1 MAKKI
6 GNKIYNFLVVLDK
19 SQVTVLLFAEMVF
32 GIFLS
37 ISSFLIFTK
46 LAKDVL
52 EKDQFG
58 FDASITNFVFQFRDP
73 LATKVM
79 FVLSQFGNDFI
90 LVFSFLIIIL
100 LIRKK
105 FKHEAKLF
113 GFILAM
119 GFIINTFLKILIGRP
134 RPDIVPLLI
143 EQSYSFPSGHSMNAF
158 VFYVTVAYFIFR
170 FTRNK
175 TLSFFISLLCIML
188 IVFIGIS
195 RIYLGVHYPSDV
207 LAGFIGGFWWF
218 VTALFIEKTII
229 FFKLY
234 RQLKEET
241 NIQKEN
247 IETIDP

>member
-19 SQVTVLLFAEMVF
+19 SQVTVLLFTEMVF

-37 ISSFLIFTK
+37 ITSFLIFTK

-52 EKDQFG
+52 EKDHFG
-58 FDASITNFVFQFRDP
+58 FDTSITNLVFQFRNP
-73 LATKVM
+73 FVTKTM
-79 FVLSQFGNDFI
+79 FVLSQFGNDFV
-90 LVFSFLIIIL
+90 LVFSFLVIIF

-119 GFIINTFLKILIGRP
+119 GFLINTFLKILIGRP
-134 RPDIVPLLI
+134 RPESAPLII
-143 EQSYSFPSGHSMNAF
+143 EQSYSFPSGHSMNSL
-158 VFYVTVAYFIFR
+158 VFYATIAYFIFR

-175 TLSFFISLLCIML
+175 KLSLFISTICISL
-188 IVFIGIS
+188 IILIGIS

-207 LAGFIGGFWWF
+207 LAGFIAGFWWF
-218 VTALFIEKTII
+218 VTALVLEKTII
-229 FFKLY
+229 FY
-234 RQLKEET
+234 RMFRELKGKK
-241 NIQKEN
+241 IQ
-247 IETIDP
+247 